1 MADTRSIGEPLRRAL
16 IGARLR
22 DIDVAQS
29 LGVDPKTVQ
38 RWLGGRVPHARHR
51 WSVADLLSVHEYD
64 LWPHLAELP
73 SIDPEV
79 YATYPHRGSVP
90 REIWHRLF
98 EPRRTRDRHPRLQ
111 RPVHRRRR
119 RADPPARRAR
129 PAPGI
134 AVRIVLGDPDSP
146 HVDQRGHDE
155 GIHDAMAAK
164 IRNAILLYRPL
175 LAAGVEIRLHSTVL
189 YNSLYRGDDEM
200 LINQHIHGIAAAY
213 APVLHLR
220 RAVRRRRVHD
230 LRRQLRPHL
239 GNCLSP
245 GPVDDL
251 ANRGTFLGRS
261 RQRPGTSRPSQSSG
275 SSVRVKSQRS
285 THVVERAP
293 SETQCSPSRP
303 QSATA

>member
-22 DIDVAQS
+22 DVDVAQS

-51 WSVADLLSVHEYD
+51 WGDADQHNEHDYD

-98 EPRRTRDRHPRLQ
+98 DHAEQEIGILVYSGLFIAEDAELVRLL
-111 RPVHRRRR
+111 
-119 RADPPARRAR
+119 AAKARAR
-129 PAPGI
+129 VT
-134 AVRIVLGDPDSP
+134 VRIVLGDPDSS

-164 IRNAILLYRPL
+164 IRNAILFSRPL
-175 LAAGVEIRLHSTVL
+175 ATAGVEIRLHSTVL
-189 YNSLYRGDDEM
+189 YNSMYRGDDEM
-200 LINQHIHGIAAAY
+200 LINQHIHGIAGAY

-220 RAVRRRRVHD
+220 RHADDGVFVTYSSSFERIWD
-230 LRRQLRPHL
+230 QAAA
-239 GNCLSP
+239 LS
-245 GPVDDL
+245 
-251 ANRGTFLGRS
+251 
-261 RQRPGTSRPSQSSG
+261 
-275 SSVRVKSQRS
+275 
-285 THVVERAP
+285 
-293 SETQCSPSRP
+293 
-303 QSATA
+303 